1 MTTVVFHF
9 RLREVRWSVPDD
21 DLARLRREFPDVEFA
36 PAEDDDVAALVRRAD
51 VYCGW
56 TFPAALFATATR
68 LRWIHSASAGI
79 EANLFP
85 ALVASDVAL
94 TSSSGLHAVS
104 IPEHTLA
111 LMLAL
116 ARNVHAALRL
126 QAEHRF
132 DRWGTLS
139 FAAGVQ
145 ELHGRNLAIL
155 GAGPIGAS
163 LAPRATALGMR
174 VRVMRRRPDRPVAGA
189 EAVVGPDGLHALL
202 AWADFVVVATP
213 LTAETRNLIDAPALA
228 AMKSTAFLVN
238 VGRGES
244 VDDDALVAALRNG
257 GLAGAGL
264 DVFREEPL
272 PATSPYWA
280 LPNVILTP
288 HVSGYTPGYFEKV
301 LALFADNLRR
311 FLSGRPLRNL
321 VDKRLGYAP
330 ET

>member
-1 MTTVVFHF
+1 
-9 RLREVRWSVPDD
+9 
-21 DLARLRREFPDVEFA
+21 
-36 PAEDDDVAALVRRAD
+36 
-51 VYCGW
+51 
-56 TFPAALFATATR
+56 
-68 LRWIHSASAGI
+68 
-79 EANLFP
+79 
-85 ALVASDVAL
+85 
-94 TSSSGLHAVS
+94 
-104 IPEHTLA
+104 
-111 LMLAL
+111 
-116 ARNVHAALRL
+116 
-126 QAEHRF
+126 
-132 DRWGTLS
+132 
-139 FAAGVQ
+139 
-145 ELHGRNLAIL
+145 
-155 GAGPIGAS
+155 
-163 LAPRATALGMR
+163 
-174 VRVMRRRPDRPVAGA
+174 MRRRPDRPVAGA

-244 VDDDALVAALRNG
+244 VDDDALVAALRKG

-301 LALFADNLRR
+301 LALFADNLHR